1 MYKVFLTEVITFN
14 IYIYI
19 YVPKAVSSNAELG
32 AFREFNKDRKAQ
44 KSW

>member
-14 IYIYI
+14 IYI